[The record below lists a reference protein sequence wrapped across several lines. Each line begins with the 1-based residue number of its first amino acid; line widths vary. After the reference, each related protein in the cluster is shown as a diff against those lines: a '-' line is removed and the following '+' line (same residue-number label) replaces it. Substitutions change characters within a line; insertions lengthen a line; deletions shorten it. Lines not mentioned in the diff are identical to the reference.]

1 MKKQSM
7 MMSLFSVWMLL
18 AGALLLPSQAQSAT
32 TNKPVSPSVEQTP
45 KVTDPQ
51 PVTKDASPGITG
63 TSVNINTA
71 SAEQMATVL
80 NGVGLKKAQAIVEY
94 REKNGAFTQIEQ
106 LEEVKGIGASL
117 IERNRDRLKL

>member
-7 MMSLFSVWMLL
+7 MVSLFSVWMLL
-18 AGALLLPSQAQSAT
+18 TGALLLPSQAQSAT
-32 TNKPVSPSVEQTP
+32 TNKPVSPSVEQAP
-45 KVTDPQ
+45 KAADPQ
-51 PVTKDASPGITG
+51 PATKESSSGITG